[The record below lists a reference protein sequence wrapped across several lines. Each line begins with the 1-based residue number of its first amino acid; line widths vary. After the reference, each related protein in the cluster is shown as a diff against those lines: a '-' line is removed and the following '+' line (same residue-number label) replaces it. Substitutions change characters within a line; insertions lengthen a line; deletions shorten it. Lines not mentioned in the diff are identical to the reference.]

1 MMSARAKTLTHALK
15 FSVACIALTMPTLSY
30 AQEEPQAE
38 EETAD
43 QGDIIVTATR
53 RTEAL
58 ADVPLAVSAVNSES
72 LQNSGAND
80 IRQLNQLAPS
90 LLVSSTGSEAN
101 GSARIRGI
109 GTVGDNPGLESSV
122 AVFVDGVYR
131 SRSGIGLNELGEID
145 RIEVLRG
152 PQGTLFGRNASA
164 GLIHI
169 ISKKPEFDFGGTAEA
184 TYGNYD
190 FFRFA
195 GGITGPITESIA
207 ARLDGVYVKRDGF
220 FKVVNAAGPT
230 GERVNDRDR
239 FFVRGQI
246 LFEPSDMVSLR
257 LIGDYTRRTEAC
269 CAGVYKST
277 NETFDPTPGVPGD
290 FGIRANNRVINILN
304 GFGAV
309 FPTPN
314 DRFSRQVAITP
325 GRTLDGKTTDGG
337 ISAELN
343 LELGAVNLTSITAY
357 RQYKSNQAGDNDYST
372 VDLLYSAND
381 GTSFRQFKTFT
392 QELRLQG
399 SLFDDKLDWLV
410 GGFYTNEKLATRS
423 NLQFGNDYGAFMA
436 CRIVSGVARPV
447 AFGGPVPGND
457 DPALRSVNAPGCLSP
472 TGNGF
477 ISAAFAGPNTAGG
490 TDGSQIIAALNR
502 LSAIRNVGNAVS
514 AFDQKSENYA
524 VFTHNIIRFT
534 DSLSLTLGAR
544 YTNETKTLRASFN
557 NTNTGCPTQQLANG
571 AAIAGINPL
580 SPTRATVAGSL
591 TGATFFSCLFNF
603 SSALNTL
610 ALNDRLKDDQITGT
624 AVLSWKPVPDVLT
637 YASYSKG
644 YKAGGFNLDASALG
658 SPTVTPTPASV
669 ANLRF
674 DPEKVDAFEVGVKYN
689 GRRFNLNLAAFR
701 QEFDSFQLNTF
712 NGLFFLVQNVNAC
725 SNLVGGS
732 GADED
737 LSGATGTCAPGD
749 VKPGV
754 IAQGVEVEASAYPGS
769 NLAITAGFTYSDTK
783 YKSDLIGRST
793 GVPLA
798 NELFQLPGSNLSN
811 APKYVVTGSIAW
823 TPDIG
828 GSGLSGLVYVD
839 TRVTSDINSGSDL
852 FPEKIQD
859 GYGIV
864 NARIGLRGAEQKW
877 AVELWAQN
885 LFNVDYEQVAFNS
898 PLQASGT
905 GSLAHQKEF
914 GTATSY
920 SSQLFSAFLAEPRTF
935 GVTVRGK
942 F

>member
-1 MMSARAKTLTHALK
+1 MLRHEKSLGHALK
-15 FSVACIALTMPTLSY
+15 LSAACIALTIPSLAF
-30 AQEEPQAE
+30 AQDAPQAE
-38 EETAD
+38 QETFD

-90 LLVSSTGSEAN
+90 LLVSSTGTEAN
-101 GSARIRGI
+101 GAARIRGI

-122 AVFVDGVYR
+122 AVFIDGVYR

-164 GLIHI
+164 GLIHV

-190 FFRFA
+190 FYRFA

-207 ARLDGVYVKRDGF
+207 ARIDGVYVKRDGF
-220 FKVVNAAGPT
+220 FRVVNAAGPT

-239 FFVRGQI
+239 FFVRGQL
-246 LFEPSDMVSLR
+246 LFEPSDAVSFR
-257 LIGDYTRRTEAC
+257 LIGDYTKRTESC
-269 CAGVYKST
+269 CAGVYRST
-277 NETFDPTPGVPGD
+277 NETFDPTPGAPGD
-290 FGIRANNRVINILN
+290 FGIRATNRVVNILN

-314 DRFSRQVAITP
+314 DRFSRQVAISP
-325 GRTLDGKTTDGG
+325 GRTLGGKTTDGG
-337 ISAELN
+337 ISGELN
-343 LELGAVNLTSITAY
+343 WNFGGANLTSITAY
-357 RQYKSNQAGDNDYST
+357 REYKASQAGDVDYST
-372 VDLLYSAND
+372 VDLLYRAND
-381 GTSFRQFKTFT
+381 GTAFRQFKTLT

-399 SLFDDKLDWLV
+399 SAFDNKLDWLI
-410 GGFYTNEKLATRS
+410 GGFYTNEKLELLD

-436 CRIVSGVARPV
+436 CRLVSGVGRPAV
-447 AFGGPVPGND
+447 LGGPAPGND

-472 TGNGF
+472 TGIGF
-477 ISAAFAGPNTAGG
+477 LNAAFGTANAAGG
-490 TDGSQIIAALNR
+490 TDASQLIASLTR
-502 LSAIRNVGNAVS
+502 LGNIRNVGNAVS
-514 AFDQKSENYA
+514 AFNQKSENYA
-524 VFTHNIIRFT
+524 FFTHNVIRFT
-534 DSLSLTLGAR
+534 DTFNLTLGAR
-544 YTNETKTLRASFN
+544 YTNETKTLRAGFN
-557 NTNTGCPTQQLANG
+557 NNNTGCTAQQAANG
-571 AAIAGINPL
+571 AATLGTANAT
-580 SPTRATVAGSL
+580 TRALLGGSTL
-591 TGATFFSCLFNF
+591 FSCLFNF

-624 AVLSWKPVPDVLT
+624 AVLSWKPTPDLLT

-674 DPEKVDAFEVGVKYN
+674 DAEKVNAFEVGVKYN
-689 GRRFNLNLAAFR
+689 GRRFNLNVAAFR

-725 SNLVGGS
+725 TDLIGGS

-737 LSGATGTCAPGD
+737 LSSATGTCDPKN

-754 IAQGVEVEASAYPGS
+754 ISQGVELEASVYPAP
-769 NLAITAGFTYSDTK
+769 NFAVTAGFTYSDTK
-783 YKSDLIGRST
+783 YENDLVGRST
-793 GVPLA
+793 GTALA

-811 APKYVVTGSIAW
+811 APKYVVTGSVAW

-839 TRVTSDINSGSDL
+839 TRMTSDYNTGSDL
-852 FPEKIQD
+852 LPEKVQD
-859 GYGIV
+859 GFAV
-864 NARIGLRGAEQKW
+864 FNARIGLRGPEQKW

-885 LFNVDYEQVAFNS
+885 LLNKNYDQVAFNS

-905 GSLAHQKEF
+905 GSLAQQKEF
-914 GTATSY
+914 GSATSY
-920 SSQLFSAFLAEPRTF
+920 SSQLFSAFLSEPRTV
-935 GVTVRGK
+935 GITLRGK

>member
-1 MMSARAKTLTHALK
+1 MSKTFIIARTVLAL
-15 FSVACIALTMPTLSY
+15 STATAALSMPTMAW
-30 AQEEPQAE
+30 AQDEAQAE
-38 EETAD
+38 EEAAG

-90 LLVSSTGSEAN
+90 LLVSSTGTEAN

-164 GLIHI
+164 GLIHV

-190 FFRFA
+190 FMRFA
-195 GGITGPITESIA
+195 AGVTGPITETVA

-220 FKVVNAAGPT
+220 FRVVNAAGPT

-257 LIGDYTRRTEAC
+257 LIGDYTKRTEAC

-290 FGIRANNRVINILN
+290 FGIRSSNRVINILN

-337 ISAELN
+337 VSAELN
-343 LELGAVNLTSITAY
+343 WDFGGANLTSITAY
-357 RQYKSNQAGDNDYST
+357 REYKSGQAGDVDYST
-372 VDLLYSAND
+372 VDLLYRAND
-381 GTSFRQFKTFT
+381 GTSYRQFKTFT

-399 SLFDDKLDWLV
+399 SAFDDRVDWLV
-410 GGFYTNEKLATRS
+410 GGFYTNEKLATRD

-436 CRIVSGVARPV
+436 CRLVSGLTPV
-447 AFGGPVPGND
+447 D
-457 DPALRSVNAPGCLSP
+457 SPALRSVTAPGCLSAAGLA
-472 TGNGF
+472 TVNG
-477 ISAAFAGPNTAGG
+477 AFPLANTAGG
-490 TDGSQIIAALNR
+490 TDGSQIIASLTR
-502 LSAIRNVGNAVS
+502 LSNIRNVGNAVS

-524 VFTHNIIRFT
+524 FFTHNIIRFT
-534 DSLSLTLGAR
+534 DTLSLTLGAR
-544 YTNETKTLRASFN
+544 YTNETKDLRASFN
-557 NTNTGCPTQQLANG
+557 NTNTGCPGQQAANG
-571 AAIAGINPL
+571 AATLG
-580 SPTRATVAGSL
+580 STSATARGVFSGS
-591 TGATFFSCLFNF
+591 TIFSCLFNF
-603 SSALNTL
+603 NSALNTL

-624 AVLSWKPVPDVLT
+624 AVLSWKPTPDFLT
-637 YASYSKG
+637 YASFSKG

-658 SPTVTPTPASV
+658 APLSPPTPASV

-674 DPEKVDAFEVGVKYN
+674 DAEKVDAYEVGFKYN
-689 GRRFNLNLAAFR
+689 GRRFNVNVAAFR

-725 SNLVGGS
+725 SDLIGGS

-737 LSGATGTCAPGD
+737 LSSATGTCDPKN

-754 IAQGVEVEASAYPGS
+754 IAQGVELEASAYPAS
-769 NLAITAGFTYSDTK
+769 NLAITAGFTYSDTS
-783 YKSDLIGRST
+783 YKNDLVGKST
-793 GVPLA
+793 GSALA

-811 APKYVVTGSIAW
+811 APKYVITGSVAW

-828 GSGLSGLVYVD
+828 SSGMSGLVYVD
-839 TRVTSDINSGSDL
+839 TRMTSDYNTGSDL
-852 FPEKIQD
+852 LPEKVQD
-859 GYGIV
+859 GFAVV
-864 NARIGLRGAEQKW
+864 NARIGLRGAEEKW

-885 LFNVDYEQVAFNS
+885 LFNKNYDQVAFNT

-914 GTATSY
+914 GSATSF
-920 SSQLFSAFLAEPRTF
+920 SSQLFSAFLSEPRTF
-935 GVTVRGK
+935 GVTLRGK

>member
-1 MMSARAKTLTHALK
+1 MSKTFNIARSVLAL
-15 FSVACIALTMPTLSY
+15 SVATAALMTPSLVF
-30 AQEEPQAE
+30 AQDEAPAE
-38 EETAD
+38 ESVAD

-58 ADVPLAVSAVNSES
+58 ADVPLAVSAVNAES

-169 ISKKPEFDFGGTAEA
+169 ISKKPQFELGGSGEL

-190 FFRFA
+190 YMRAAASF
-195 GGITGPITESIA
+195 TGPITESIA
-207 ARLDGVYVKRDGF
+207 ARIDGVYVKRDGF

-239 FFVRGQI
+239 YFLRGQL
-246 LFEPSDMVSLR
+246 LFEPSDAASLR
-257 LIGDYTRRTEAC
+257 LIADYTKRTEAC

-277 NETFDPTPGVPGD
+277 NETFDPTPGSPGD
-290 FGIRANNRVINILN
+290 FGVRGSNRVVNILN

-309 FPTPN
+309 FPQPN

-337 ISAELN
+337 VSAELN

-357 RQYKSNQAGDNDYST
+357 RQYKASQAGDVDYSS
-372 VDLLYSAND
+372 VDLLYRAND

-399 SLFDDKLDWLV
+399 SLFNDKLDWLV
-410 GGFYTNEKLATRS
+410 GGFYTNEKLVTRD
-423 NLQFGNDYGAFMA
+423 NLKFSNDYGAFMA
-436 CRIVSGVARPV
+436 CRLVSGVGRPPI
-447 AFGGPVPGND
+447 FGGPQPGND
-457 DPALRSVNAPGCLSP
+457 DPALRRVNAPGCLSP
-472 TGNGF
+472 TGIGF
-477 ISAAFAGPNTAGG
+477 LSAAFPAVNTAGG
-490 TDGSQIIAALNR
+490 ADGSQLIASLNR
-502 LSAIRNVGNAVS
+502 LSNIRNVGNAVS
-514 AFDQKSENYA
+514 AFNQKSENYA

-534 DSLSLTLGAR
+534 DTLSLTLGAR
-544 YTNETKTLRASFN
+544 YTNETKTLNAGFNNN
-557 NTNTGCPTQQLANG
+557 NTNCPTQQAANG
-571 AAIAGINPL
+571 AAILGSSNGT
-580 SPTRATVAGSL
+580 TRALLGGSTL
-591 TGATFFSCLFNF
+591 FSCLFNF
-603 SSALNTL
+603 SSGMNSLK
-610 ALNDRLKDDQITGT
+610 LNDRLKDDQVTGT

-658 SPTVTPTPASV
+658 APTVPQVPANV

-674 DPEKVDAFEVGVKYN
+674 DAEKVDAYEVGVKYN
-689 GRRFNLNLAAFR
+689 GRRFNLNVAAFR

-725 SNLVGGS
+725 TDLIGGS

-737 LSGATGTCAPGD
+737 LSSLTGTCDPKN

-754 IAQGVEVEASAYPGS
+754 IAQGVELEASMYPAP
-769 NLAITAGFTYSDTK
+769 NFAVTAGFTYSETK
-783 YKSDLIGRST
+783 YKNDLVGKST
-793 GVPLA
+793 GSALA

-811 APKYVVTGSIAW
+811 APEFVVTGSVAW

-828 GSGLSGLVYVD
+828 SSGMSGLVYVD
-839 TRVTSDINSGSDL
+839 TRMTSDYNTGSDL
-852 FPEKIQD
+852 LPEKAQD
-859 GYGIV
+859 GFAV
-864 NARIGLRGAEQKW
+864 FNARLGLRGPEQQW

-885 LFNVDYEQVAFNS
+885 LFNKNYDQVAFNS

-914 GTATSY
+914 GSATSY
-920 SSQLFSAFLAEPRTF
+920 SSQLFSAFLSEPRTL
-935 GVTVRGK
+935 GITLRGK

>member
-1 MMSARAKTLTHALK
+1 MSKTFNIARSVLAL
-15 FSVACIALTMPTLSY
+15 SVATAALVTPSLAF
-30 AQEEPQAE
+30 AQTEAPAEEPV
-38 EETAD
+38 AD

-58 ADVPLAVSAVNSES
+58 ADVPLAVSAVNAES

-90 LLVSSTGSEAN
+90 LLVSSTGTEAN

-169 ISKKPEFDFGGTAEA
+169 ISKKPAFEFGGSGEL
-184 TYGNYD
+184 TYGNFD
-190 FFRFA
+190 FMRAAASF
-195 GGITGPITESIA
+195 TGPLSDTIA
-207 ARLDGVYVKRDGF
+207 ARIDGVYVKRDGF

-230 GERVNDRDR
+230 GERLNDRDR
-239 FFVRGQI
+239 YFLRGQV
-246 LFEPSDMVSLR
+246 LFEPSDAVSLR
-257 LIGDYTRRTEAC
+257 LIADYTKRTEAC

-277 NETFDPTPGVPGD
+277 NETFDPTPGAPGD
-290 FGIRANNRVINILN
+290 FGIRGSNRVVNILR

-337 ISAELN
+337 ISGELN
-343 LELGAVNLTSITAY
+343 FELGSANLTAITAY
-357 RQYKSNQAGDNDYST
+357 RQYKSSQAGDIDYSS
-372 VDLLYSAND
+372 VDLLYRAND
-381 GTSFRQFKTFT
+381 DTSFRQFKTFT

-399 SLFDDKLDWLV
+399 SAFNDKLDWLI
-410 GGFYTNEKLATRS
+410 GGFYTNEKLATRD

-436 CRIVSGVARPV
+436 CRLVSGIVRPV
-447 AFGGPVPGND
+447 AFGGPAPGND
-457 DPALRSVNAPGCLSP
+457 DTALRAVNAPGCLSP
-472 TGNGF
+472 TGIGF
-477 ISAAFAGPNTAGG
+477 LSAAFAQPNAAGG
-490 TDGSQIIAALNR
+490 TNGSQIIASLNR
-502 LSAIRNVGNAVS
+502 LSSIRNVGNAVS
-514 AFDQKSENYA
+514 AFNQKSENYA
-524 VFTHNIIRFT
+524 FFTHNIIKFT
-534 DSLSLTLGAR
+534 DTFNLTLGAR
-544 YTNETKTLRASFN
+544 YTNETKDLRANFN
-557 NTNTGCPTQQLANG
+557 NNNTTCPVQQAANG
-571 AAIAGINPL
+571 AATNA
-580 SPTRATVAGSL
+580 ATGALL
-591 TGATFFSCLFNF
+591 TGSTIFSCLFNF
-603 SSALNTL
+603 SSALNNL

-624 AVLSWKPVPDVLT
+624 AVLSWKPTPDLLT

-658 SPTVTPTPASV
+658 APLSPPTPASV

-674 DPEKVDAFEVGVKYN
+674 DAEKVDAFEVGVKYN
-689 GRRFNLNLAAFR
+689 GRRFNLNVAAFR

-725 SNLVGGS
+725 TNLIGGS

-737 LSGATGTCAPGD
+737 LSSATGTCAPGD

-754 IAQGVEVEASAYPGS
+754 IAQGVEVEASVYPAP
-769 NLAITAGFTYSDTK
+769 NFAVTAGFTYSDTK
-783 YKSDLIGRST
+783 YKNDLVGRDT
-793 GVPLA
+793 GSALA

-811 APKYVVTGSIAW
+811 APKYVVTGSVAW

-828 GSGLSGLVYVD
+828 SSGLSGLVYVD
-839 TRVTSDINSGSDL
+839 TRLTSDYNTGSDL
-852 FPEKIQD
+852 LPEKAQD
-859 GYGIV
+859 GFAIV
-864 NARIGLRGAEQKW
+864 NARLGVRGPDQAW

-885 LFNVDYEQVAFNS
+885 LFNKNYDQVAFNT

-914 GTATSY
+914 GSATSY
-920 SSQLFSAFLAEPRTF
+920 SSQLFSAFLSEPRTF
-935 GVTVRGK
+935 GLTVRGK

>member
-1 MMSARAKTLTHALK
+1 MSRRDTKLSHALK
-15 FSVACIALTMPTLSY
+15 FSTACIALAIPSLSY
-30 AQEEPQAE
+30 AQEAPQAE
-38 EETAD
+38 QETAD

-169 ISKKPEFDFGGTAEA
+169 ISKRPQFELGGSGEL

-190 FFRFA
+190 YMRAAASF
-195 GGITGPITESIA
+195 TGPLTESIA
-207 ARLDGVYVKRDGF
+207 ARVDGVYVKRDGF
-220 FKVVNAAGPT
+220 FRVVNAAGPT

-239 FFVRGQI
+239 YFLRGQL
-246 LFEPSDMVSLR
+246 LFEPSDAVSLR
-257 LIGDYTRRTEAC
+257 LIADYTKRTEAC
-269 CAGVYKST
+269 CAGVYRST

-290 FGIRANNRVINILN
+290 FGVRGSNRVVNILN

-325 GRTLDGKTTDGG
+325 GRTLDGTTTDGG

-357 RQYKSNQAGDNDYST
+357 REYKASQAGDVDYST
-372 VDLLYSAND
+372 VDLLYRAND

-399 SLFDDKLDWLV
+399 SLFNDKLDWLV
-410 GGFYTNEKLATRS
+410 GGFYTNEKLATRD

-436 CRIVSGVARPV
+436 CRLVSGVARPII
-447 AFGGPVPGND
+447 FGGPTPGND
-457 DPALRSVNAPGCLSP
+457 DPALRAVNAPGCLSP
-472 TGNGF
+472 TGRGF
-477 ISAAFAGPNTAGG
+477 LGAAFPSVNTAGG
-490 TDGSQIIAALNR
+490 TDGSQLIASLNR
-502 LSAIRNVGNAVS
+502 LSSIRNVGNAVS
-514 AFDQKSENYA
+514 AFDQRSENYA
-524 VFTHNIIRFT
+524 VFTHNIIRFSDT
-534 DSLSLTLGAR
+534 FNLTLGAR
-544 YTNETKTLRASFN
+544 YTNETKTLNAGFN
-557 NTNTGCPTQQLANG
+557 NNNTGCPTQQAANG
-571 AAIAGINPL
+571 AAIVGSTNAT
-580 SPTRATVAGSL
+580 TRALLGGSTL
-591 TGATFFSCLFNF
+591 FSCLFNF
-603 SSALNTL
+603 SSGMNTL
-610 ALNDRLKDDQITGT
+610 KLNDQLKDDQVTGT
-624 AVLSWKPVPDVLT
+624 AVLSWKPTPDVLT

-658 SPTVTPTPASV
+658 APTAPQIPANV

-674 DPEKVDAFEVGVKYN
+674 DAEKVDAYEVGVKYN
-689 GRRFNLNLAAFR
+689 GRRFNLNVAAFR

-725 SNLVGGS
+725 TALIGGS

-737 LSGATGTCAPGD
+737 LSSATGTCDPKD

-754 IAQGVEVEASAYPGS
+754 IAQGVELEASVYPAP
-769 NLAITAGFTYSDTK
+769 NFAVTAGFTYSETK
-783 YKSDLIGRST
+783 YKNDLVGKST
-793 GVPLA
+793 GSALA

-811 APKYVVTGSIAW
+811 APQYVVTGSVAW

-828 GSGLSGLVYVD
+828 SSGLSGLIYVD
-839 TRVTSDINSGSDL
+839 TRMTSDYNTGSDL
-852 FPEKIQD
+852 LPEKVQD
-859 GYGIV
+859 GFAV
-864 NARIGLRGAEQKW
+864 FNARIGLRGAEQKW

-885 LFNVDYEQVAFNS
+885 LFSKSYDQVAFNS

-905 GSLAHQKEF
+905 SSLAQQKEF

-920 SSQLFSAFLAEPRTF
+920 SSQLFSAFLSEPRTL

>member
-1 MMSARAKTLTHALK
+1 MMSKTFMIAKTVLAL
-15 FSVACIALTMPTLSY
+15 SAATAALAMPTMAF
-30 AQEEPQAE
+30 AQDEAQAE
-38 EETAD
+38 EETAG

-90 LLVSSTGSEAN
+90 LLVSSTGTEAN

-164 GLIHI
+164 GLIHV
-169 ISKKPEFDFGGTAEA
+169 ISKKPEFEFGGTAEA
-184 TYGNYD
+184 TYGNFD
-190 FFRFA
+190 FLRFA
-195 GGITGPITESIA
+195 AGITGPITETVA

-220 FKVVNAAGPT
+220 FRVVDAAGPT

-257 LIGDYTRRTEAC
+257 LIGDYTKRTEAC

-337 ISAELN
+337 VSAELN
-343 LELGAVNLTSITAY
+343 WDLGGANLTSITAY
-357 RQYKSNQAGDNDYST
+357 REYKSAQAGDIDYSS
-372 VDLLYSAND
+372 VDLLYREND
-381 GTSFRQFKTFT
+381 GTSFRRFKTFT

-399 SLFDDKLDWLV
+399 SAFNDRVDWLV
-410 GGFYTNEKLATRS
+410 GGFYTNEKLATRD

-436 CRIVSGVARPV
+436 CRLVSGLTPV
-447 AFGGPVPGND
+447 DN
-457 DPALRSVNAPGCLSP
+457 PALRQVGAPGCLSP
-472 TGNGF
+472 TGIATLNF
-477 ISAAFAGPNTAGG
+477 LLPQPNAAGG
-490 TDGSQIIAALNR
+490 TNASQIIASLTR
-502 LSAIRNVGNAVS
+502 LSNIRNVGNGVS
-514 AFDQKSENYA
+514 AFDQDSENYA
-524 VFTHNIIRFT
+524 FFTHNIIRFT
-534 DSLSLTLGAR
+534 DTFSLTLGAR
-544 YTNETKTLRASFN
+544 YTNETKDLRASFN
-557 NTNTGCPTQQLANG
+557 NNNTGCPVQQAAN
-571 AAIAGINPL
+571 AA
-580 SPTRATVAGSL
+580 ATNSATAAVL
-591 TGATFFSCLFNF
+591 TGSTIFSCLFNF
-603 SSALNTL
+603 NSALNTL

-624 AVLSWKPVPDVLT
+624 AVLSWKPTPDLLT

-658 SPTVTPTPASV
+658 APLSPPTAASV

-674 DPEKVDAFEVGVKYN
+674 DAEKVDAYEVGVKYN
-689 GRRFNLNLAAFR
+689 GRRFNLNVAAFR

-725 SNLVGGS
+725 TDLIGGS

-737 LSGATGTCAPGD
+737 LSSATGTCDPSD

-754 IAQGVEVEASAYPGS
+754 IAQGVELEASVYPAS
-769 NLAITAGFTYSDTK
+769 NFAVTAGFTYSETK
-783 YKSDLIGRST
+783 YKNDLVGRST
-793 GVPLA
+793 GSALA

-811 APKYVVTGSIAW
+811 APKYVVTGSVAW

-828 GSGLSGLVYVD
+828 SSGLSGLFYVD
-839 TRVTSDINSGSDL
+839 TRMTSDYNTGSDL
-852 FPEKIQD
+852 LPEKVQD
-859 GYGIV
+859 GFAVV

-885 LFNVDYEQVAFNS
+885 LFDKNYDQVAFNS

-905 GSLAHQKEF
+905 GSLAHQQEF
-914 GTATSY
+914 GTATSF
-920 SSQLFSAFLAEPRTF
+920 SSQLFSAFLSEPRTF
-935 GVTVRGK
+935 GVTLRGK

>member
-1 MMSARAKTLTHALK
+1 MSKTFKIAKSALAL
-15 FSVACIALTMPTLSY
+15 SVATAALACPSLAF
-30 AQEEPQAE
+30 AQDAEGPQADVTTE
-38 EETAD
+38 NVEAQD

-53 RTEAL
+53 RSEAL
-58 ADVPLAVSAVNSES
+58 ADIPLAVSAVNSES

-90 LLVSSTGSEAN
+90 LLVSSTGTEAN

-164 GLIHI
+164 GLIHV
-169 ISKKPEFDFGGTAEA
+169 ISKKPAFEFGGSGEL
-184 TYGNYD
+184 TYGN
-190 FFRFA
+190 FNFMRAASSF
-195 GGITGPITESIA
+195 TGPLTESIA
-207 ARLDGVYVKRDGF
+207 ARIDGVYVKRDGF

-239 FFVRGQI
+239 YFLRGQL
-246 LFEPSDMVSLR
+246 LFEPSDAVSIR
-257 LIGDYTRRTEAC
+257 LIADYTKRTEAC

-277 NETFDPTPGVPGD
+277 NETFDPTPGAPGD
-290 FGIRANNRVINILN
+290 FGIRGSNRVINILT

-309 FPTPN
+309 FPTPT

-337 ISAELN
+337 ISGELN
-343 LELGAVNLTSITAY
+343 LELGSANLTSITAY
-357 RQYKSNQAGDNDYST
+357 RQYKSSQAGDIDYSS
-372 VDLLYSAND
+372 VDLLYRAND

-399 SLFDDKLDWLV
+399 SAFNDAVDWLV
-410 GGFYTNEKLATRS
+410 GGFYTNEKLATRD

-436 CRIVSGVARPV
+436 CRLVSGIVRPV
-447 AFGGPVPGND
+447 AFGGPAPGND
-457 DPALRSVNAPGCLSP
+457 DTALRSVRAPGCLSP
-472 TGNGF
+472 TGIGF
-477 ISAAFAGPNTAGG
+477 LNAAFAQPNAAGG
-490 TDGSQIIAALNR
+490 TNGSQIIASLNR
-502 LSAIRNVGNAVS
+502 LSSIRNVGNAVS

-524 VFTHNIIRFT
+524 FFTHNIIKFT
-534 DSLSLTLGAR
+534 DTFNLTLGAR
-544 YTNETKTLRASFN
+544 YTNETKDLRASFN
-557 NTNTGCPTQQLANG
+557 NNNTTCPAQQAANG
-571 AAIAGINPL
+571 AATN
-580 SPTRATVAGSL
+580 ATTGALL
-591 TGATFFSCLFNF
+591 TGSTIFSCLFNF

-624 AVLSWKPVPDVLT
+624 AVLSWKPTPDLLT

-658 SPTVTPTPASV
+658 APLSPPTPASV

-674 DPEKVDAFEVGVKYN
+674 DAEKVDAFEVGFKYN
-689 GRRFNLNLAAFR
+689 GRRFNLNVAAFR

-712 NGLFFLVQNVNAC
+712 NGLFFLVQNINAC
-725 SNLVGGS
+725 SDLVGGS

-737 LSGATGTCAPGD
+737 LSSATGTCDPKN

-754 IAQGVEVEASAYPGS
+754 IAQGVELEASVYPAP
-769 NLAITAGFTYSDTK
+769 NFAVTAGFTYSDTK
-783 YKSDLIGRST
+783 YKNDLVGKST
-793 GVPLA
+793 GSALA

-811 APKYVVTGSIAW
+811 APKYVVTGSVAW

-828 GSGLSGLVYVD
+828 SSGLSGLVYVD
-839 TRVTSDINSGSDL
+839 TRMTSDYNTGSDL
-852 FPEKIQD
+852 LPEKAQD
-859 GYGIV
+859 GFAIV
-864 NARIGLRGAEQKW
+864 NARLGLRGPEQQW

-885 LFNVDYEQVAFNS
+885 LFNKNYDQVAFNT

-914 GTATSY
+914 GSPTSY
-920 SSQLFSAFLAEPRTF
+920 SSQLFSAFLSEPRTF
-935 GVTVRGK
+935 GVTLRGK

>member
-1 MMSARAKTLTHALK
+1 MSKTFKIAKSALAI
-15 FSVACIALTMPTLSY
+15 SVATAALVCPSLAF
-30 AQEEPQAE
+30 AQNSEGPQADVITE
-38 EETAD
+38 NVEAQD

-53 RTEAL
+53 RSEAL
-58 ADVPLAVSAVNSES
+58 ADIPLAVSAVNSES

-90 LLVSSTGSEAN
+90 LLVSSTGTEAN

-164 GLIHI
+164 GLIHV
-169 ISKKPEFDFGGTAEA
+169 ISKKPAFEFGGSGEL
-184 TYGNYD
+184 TYGN
-190 FFRFA
+190 FNFMRAASSF
-195 GGITGPITESIA
+195 TGPLTESIA
-207 ARLDGVYVKRDGF
+207 ARIDGVYVKRDGF

-239 FFVRGQI
+239 YFLRGQL
-246 LFEPSDMVSLR
+246 LFEPSDAVSIR
-257 LIGDYTRRTEAC
+257 LIADYTKRTEAC

-277 NETFDPTPGVPGD
+277 NETFDPTPGAPGD
-290 FGIRANNRVINILN
+290 FGIRGSNRVINILT

-309 FPTPN
+309 FPTPT

-337 ISAELN
+337 ISGELN
-343 LELGAVNLTSITAY
+343 LELGSANLTSITAY
-357 RQYKSNQAGDNDYST
+357 RQYKSSQAGDIDYSS
-372 VDLLYSAND
+372 VDLLYRAND

-399 SLFDDKLDWLV
+399 SAFNDAVDWLV
-410 GGFYTNEKLATRS
+410 GGFYTNEKLATRD

-436 CRIVSGVARPV
+436 CRLVSGIVRPV
-447 AFGGPVPGND
+447 AFGGPAPGND
-457 DPALRSVNAPGCLSP
+457 DTALRSVRAPGCLSP
-472 TGNGF
+472 TGIGF
-477 ISAAFAGPNTAGG
+477 LNAAFAQPNAAGG
-490 TDGSQIIAALNR
+490 TNGSQIIASLNR
-502 LSAIRNVGNAVS
+502 LSSIRNVGNAVS

-524 VFTHNIIRFT
+524 FFTHNIIKFT
-534 DSLSLTLGAR
+534 DTFNLTLGAR
-544 YTNETKTLRASFN
+544 YTNETKDLRASFN
-557 NTNTGCPTQQLANG
+557 NNNTTCPAQQAANG
-571 AAIAGINPL
+571 AATN
-580 SPTRATVAGSL
+580 ATTGALL
-591 TGATFFSCLFNF
+591 TGSTIFSCLFNF

-624 AVLSWKPVPDVLT
+624 AVLSWKPTPDLLT

-658 SPTVTPTPASV
+658 APLSPPTPASV

-674 DPEKVDAFEVGVKYN
+674 DAEKVDAFEVGFKYN
-689 GRRFNLNLAAFR
+689 GRRFNLNVAAFR

-712 NGLFFLVQNVNAC
+712 NGLFFLVQNINAC
-725 SNLVGGS
+725 SDLVGGS

-737 LSGATGTCAPGD
+737 LSSATGTCDPKN

-754 IAQGVEVEASAYPGS
+754 IAQGVELEASVYPAP
-769 NLAITAGFTYSDTK
+769 NFAVTAGFTYSDTK
-783 YKSDLIGRST
+783 YKNDLVGKST
-793 GVPLA
+793 GSALA

-811 APKYVVTGSIAW
+811 APKYVVTGSVAW

-828 GSGLSGLVYVD
+828 SSGLSGLVYVD
-839 TRVTSDINSGSDL
+839 TRMTSDYNTGSDL
-852 FPEKIQD
+852 LPEKAQD
-859 GYGIV
+859 GFAIV
-864 NARIGLRGAEQKW
+864 NARLGLRGPEQQW

-885 LFNVDYEQVAFNS
+885 LFNKNYDQVAFNT

-914 GTATSY
+914 GSPTSY
-920 SSQLFSAFLAEPRTF
+920 SSQLFSAFLSEPRTF
-935 GVTVRGK
+935 GVTLRGK

>member
-1 MMSARAKTLTHALK
+1 MSVRAKSLSHALK
-15 FSVACIALTMPTLSY
+15 FSVACVALAIPSLSY

-38 EETAD
+38 EETAG

-90 LLVSSTGSEAN
+90 LLVSSTGTEAN

-164 GLIHI
+164 GLIHV

-190 FFRFA
+190 FLRFA
-195 GGITGPITESIA
+195 AGITGPITETVA

-220 FKVVNAAGPT
+220 FRVVDAGGPT

-290 FGIRANNRVINILN
+290 FGIRSSNRVINILN

-337 ISAELN
+337 VSAELN
-343 LELGAVNLTSITAY
+343 WDFGGANLTSITAY
-357 RQYKSNQAGDNDYST
+357 REYKSGQAGDVDYST
-372 VDLLYSAND
+372 VDLLYRAND
-381 GTSFRQFKTFT
+381 GTSYRQFKTFT

-399 SLFDDKLDWLV
+399 SAFNDRVDWLV
-410 GGFYTNEKLATRS
+410 GGFYTNEKLATRD

-436 CRIVSGVARPV
+436 CRLVSGVARPV
-447 AFGGPVPGND
+447 AFGGPQPGND
-457 DPALRSVNAPGCLSP
+457 DPALRAVNAPGCLSP
-472 TGNGF
+472 TGIGF
-477 ISAAFAGPNTAGG
+477 LSAAFATPNAAGG
-490 TDGSQIIAALNR
+490 TDGSQLIASLNR
-502 LSAIRNVGNAVS
+502 LSNVRNVGNAVS

-524 VFTHNIIRFT
+524 IFTHNIIRFT
-534 DSLSLTLGAR
+534 DTFSLTLGAR
-544 YTNETKTLRASFN
+544 YTNETKTLRADFN
-557 NTNTGCPTQQLANG
+557 NNNTGCPTQQAANG
-571 AAIAGINPL
+571 AAILGTTNAT
-580 SPTRATVAGSL
+580 TRALLGGSTL
-591 TGATFFSCLFNF
+591 FSCLFNF

-624 AVLSWKPVPDVLT
+624 AVLSWKPTPDLLT

-674 DPEKVDAFEVGVKYN
+674 DAEKVDAFEVGFKYN
-689 GRRFNLNLAAFR
+689 GRRFNLNVAAFR
-701 QEFDSFQLNTF
+701 QEFESFQLNTF
-712 NGLFFLVQNVNAC
+712 NGLFFLVQNINAC
-725 SNLVGGS
+725 SDLIGGS

-737 LSGATGTCAPGD
+737 LSSTTGTCDPSD
-749 VKPGV
+749 VQPGV
-754 IAQGVEVEASAYPGS
+754 ISQGVELEASVYPAS
-769 NLAITAGFTYSDTK
+769 NLAITAGYTYSDTK
-783 YKSDLIGRST
+783 YKNDLVGRST
-793 GVPLA
+793 GVALA

-811 APKYVVTGSIAW
+811 APKHVVTGSIAW

-828 GSGLSGLVYVD
+828 SSGLSGLFYVD
-839 TRVTSDINSGSDL
+839 TRMTSDYNTGSDL
-852 FPEKIQD
+852 LPEKVQD
-859 GYGIV
+859 GFAV
-864 NARIGLRGAEQKW
+864 FNARIGLRGAEQKW

-885 LFNVDYEQVAFNS
+885 LFNKNYDQVAFNS

-914 GTATSY
+914 GSATSY
-920 SSQLFSAFLAEPRTF
+920 SSQLFSAFLSEPRTF
-935 GVTVRGK
+935 GVTLRGK

>member
-1 MMSARAKTLTHALK
+1 MLGRHASFGHALK
-15 FSVACIALTMPTLSY
+15 LSAACIALAIPGISY
-30 AQEEPQAE
+30 AQEEAQAE
-38 EETAD
+38 EEVAD

-90 LLVSSTGSEAN
+90 LLVSSTGTEAN

-164 GLIHI
+164 GLIHV

-190 FFRFA
+190 FLRFA
-195 GGITGPITESIA
+195 AGITGPITETVA

-220 FKVVNAAGPT
+220 FRVVDAGGPT

-277 NETFDPTPGVPGD
+277 NETFDPTPGAPGD
-290 FGIRANNRVINILN
+290 FGIRSSNRVINILN

-337 ISAELN
+337 VSAELN
-343 LELGAVNLTSITAY
+343 WDLGGANLTSITAY
-357 RQYKSNQAGDNDYST
+357 REYKSEQAGDIDYSS
-372 VDLLYSAND
+372 VDLLYREND
-381 GTSFRQFKTFT
+381 GTSFRRFKTFT

-399 SLFDDKLDWLV
+399 SAFNDRVDWLV
-410 GGFYTNEKLATRS
+410 GGFYTNEKLATRD

-436 CRIVSGVARPV
+436 CRLVSGLTPV
-447 AFGGPVPGND
+447 DN
-457 DPALRSVNAPGCLSP
+457 PALRQVNAPGCLSP
-472 TGNGF
+472 TGIATLNF
-477 ISAAFAGPNTAGG
+477 LLPQPNAAGG
-490 TDGSQIIAALNR
+490 TNASQIIASLTR
-502 LSAIRNVGNAVS
+502 LSNIRNVGNAVS
-514 AFDQKSENYA
+514 AFNQDSENYA
-524 VFTHNIIRFT
+524 FFTHNIIRFT
-534 DSLSLTLGAR
+534 DTFSLTLGAR
-544 YTNETKTLRASFN
+544 YTNETKDLRASFN
-557 NTNTGCPTQQLANG
+557 NNNTGCPVQQAAN
-571 AAIAGINPL
+571 AA
-580 SPTRATVAGSL
+580 ATNSATAAVL
-591 TGATFFSCLFNF
+591 TGSTIFSCLFNF
-603 SSALNTL
+603 NSALNTL

-624 AVLSWKPVPDVLT
+624 AVLSWKPTPDLLT

-658 SPTVTPTPASV
+658 APLSPPTAASV

-674 DPEKVDAFEVGVKYN
+674 DAEKVDAYEVGIKYN
-689 GRRFNLNLAAFR
+689 GRRFNLNVAAFR

-725 SNLVGGS
+725 TDLIGGS

-737 LSGATGTCAPGD
+737 LSSATGTCDPSD

-754 IAQGVEVEASAYPGS
+754 IAQGVELEASVYPAS
-769 NLAITAGFTYSDTK
+769 NLAVTAGFTYSDTK
-783 YKSDLIGRST
+783 YKNDLVGRST
-793 GVPLA
+793 GSALA

-811 APKYVVTGSIAW
+811 APKYVVTGSVAW

-828 GSGLSGLVYVD
+828 SSGLSGLFYVD
-839 TRVTSDINSGSDL
+839 TRMTSDYNTGSDL
-852 FPEKIQD
+852 LPEKVQD
-859 GYGIV
+859 GFAVV
-864 NARIGLRGAEQKW
+864 NARIGLRGPEQKW

-885 LFNVDYEQVAFNS
+885 LFDKNYDQVAFNS

-914 GTATSY
+914 GTATSF
-920 SSQLFSAFLAEPRTF
+920 SSQLFSAFLSEPRTF
-935 GVTVRGK
+935 GVTLRGK

>member
-1 MMSARAKTLTHALK
+1 MMSELLLLRKAALALSTATLAL
-15 FSVACIALTMPTLSY
+15 AAPNIAF
-30 AQEEPQAE
+30 AQDEAQVENE
-38 EETAD
+38 VAD

-58 ADVPLAVSAVNSES
+58 ADIPLAVSAVSSES

-131 SRSGIGLNELGEID
+131 SRSGIGLNELGEIE

-169 ISKKPEFDFGGTAEA
+169 ISKKPEFEFGGNGEA
-184 TYGNYD
+184 TYGNYNYM
-190 FFRFA
+190 RAA
-195 GGITGPITESIA
+195 GSITGPITESIA

-239 FFVRGQI
+239 YFLRGQL
-246 LFEPSDMVSLR
+246 LFEPSDAVSLR
-257 LIGDYTRRTEAC
+257 LIADYTNRKEAC

-290 FGIRANNRVINILN
+290 YGIRSSNRVINILN
-304 GFGAV
+304 GFNAV

-325 GRTLDGKTTDGG
+325 GRSLDGKTTDGG

-343 LELGAVNLTSITAY
+343 LVLGAVNLTSITAY
-357 RQYKSNQAGDNDYST
+357 REYKASQAGDVDYST
-372 VDLLYSAND
+372 VDLLYRVND
-381 GTSFRQFKTFT
+381 GTSFRRFKTFT

-399 SLFDDKLDWLV
+399 SLLDDKVDWLV
-410 GGFYTNEKLATRS
+410 GGFYTNEKLATRE
-423 NLQFGNDYGAFMA
+423 NLQFGSDYGAFMA
-436 CRIVSGVARPV
+436 CRIVSGVGRPV
-447 AFGGPVPGND
+447 AFGGPQPGND
-457 DPALRSVNAPGCLSP
+457 DPALRAVNAPGCLSP
-472 TGNGF
+472 TGIGF
-477 ISAAFAGPNTAGG
+477 ISAAFAGPNAAGG
-490 TDGSQIIAALNR
+490 TDGSQLIASLNR
-502 LSAIRNVGNAVS
+502 LSAIRNVGAAVH

-524 VFTHNIIRFT
+524 VFTHNIFKFT
-534 DSLSLTLGAR
+534 DTLSLTLGAR
-544 YTNETKTLRASFN
+544 YTNETKNIRAKFN
-557 NTNTGCPTQQLANG
+557 NTNTFCPGQQAANG
-571 AAIAGINPL
+571 AATAGINPL
-580 SPTRATVAGSL
+580 SATRATIAGTL
-591 TGATFFSCLFNF
+591 TGSTLFSCLFNYN
-603 SSALNTL
+603 SALNTL
-610 ALNDRLKDDQITGT
+610 ALNDQLKDDQITGT
-624 AVLSWKPVPDVLT
+624 AVLSWKPFPDVLT

-658 SPTVTPTPASV
+658 SPVSTPTPASV

-674 DPEKVDAFEVGVKYN
+674 DPEKVDAYEIGFKYN
-689 GRRFNLNLAAFR
+689 GRRFNLNVAAFR
-701 QEFDSFQLNTF
+701 QEFASFQLNTF

-725 SNLVGGS
+725 SALIGGS

-737 LSGATGTCAPGD
+737 LSSATGTCDPKD

-754 IAQGVEVEASAYPGS
+754 IAQGVEVEASVYPGS
-769 NLAITAGFTYSDTK
+769 NLAVTAGFTYADTK

-793 GVPLA
+793 GAPLA

-811 APKYVVTGSIAW
+811 APKYVVTASVAW

-828 GSGLSGLVYVD
+828 NSGLSGLVYVD
-839 TRVTSDINSGSDL
+839 TRITSDINSGSDL
-852 FPEKIQD
+852 FPEKVQD

-864 NARIGLRGAEQKW
+864 NARIGVRGAEQKW
-877 AVELWAQN
+877 AIELWAQN

-898 PLQASGT
+898 PLQSSGT

-914 GTATSY
+914 GSATSY
-920 SSQLFSAFLAEPRTF
+920 SSQLFSSFLSEPRTF
-935 GVTVRGK
+935 GLTLRGR